1 MKNMISMLPVECISH
16 IISLTSPRDACRS
29 SLVSS
34 VVREAADSDFVWKS
48 FLPQDIKQIISK
60 SLLPSPSSL
69 NSISMKDLYFH
80 LRIHHQHIILDG
92 NMSFALEKQSGKKC
106 YMVCARGLT
115 IAWGDTPAY
124 WHWITLLHSRFAEV
138 AELKRV
144 WWLDIKACIETKDLS
159 PGTTYAAYLVYQL
172 SQHRYG
178 LESPLV
184 SRISYQQ
191 SDVVTVHRV
200 ILDPRPPLPRARDR
214 GDGWIEVEIGEFFIE
229 QGDDDDIVECS
240 VKEVSNSKRGLIVE
254 GIEVRPKGRAGP
266 G

>member
-1 MKNMISMLPVECISH
+1 MDMINMLPVECISL
-16 IISLTSPRDACRS
+16 IISFTSPRDACRS
-29 SLVSS
+29 SVVSP
-34 VVREAADSDFVWKS
+34 VLRIAGDSDFVWER
-48 FLPQDIKQIISK
+48 FLPQDYEQIISQ
-60 SLLPSPSSL
+60 SPSSSSL
-69 NSISMKDLYFH
+69 NSMSKKNLYFRLCSH
-80 LRIHHQHIILDG
+80 PIIISNG

-124 WHWITLLHSRFAEV
+124 WHWITLPHSRFAEV
-138 AELKRV
+138 AELKLV

-178 LESPLV
+178 FESPLV

-191 SDVVTVHRV
+191 SDVVTVHSV
-200 ILDPRPPLPRARDR
+200 ILDPRPPRPRARDR
-214 GDGWIEVEIGEFFIE
+214 GDGWIEVEIGEFFVE
-229 QGDDDDIVECS
+229 QGDDDDVVECS

-254 GIEVRPKGRAGP
+254 GIEVRPKGI
-266 G
+266 